1 MGYSGRVL
9 LSSLSLSGLAL
20 LLVVFLLLTSQVT
33 MALMP
38 VVGIGGVY
46 AEIDYFEGN
55 DGTMYPNIDEWGSPA
70 TDTPECEAIP
80 MLVIELQDGVVERF
94 DIRKDIEL
102 PHLDDRWMSLRIEQ
116 PFGAS
121 IDLDEISFYTT
132 QLAAD
137 SLLVRNIRAEESNF
151 GGKWG
156 SDSGEFVLE
165 GGQDTASWEPGLEA
179 SNVEV
184 WLHAVTGQGIT
195 FESTSSF
202 NPAINVELEYPTTS
216 ELESYYDGRL
226 GYNEPS
232 FGMDREDYFGCT
244 PTEQFN

>member
-1 MGYSGRVL
+1 MAYSGRTL
-9 LSSLSLSGLAL
+9 AISISLSTASF
-20 LLVVFLLLTSQVT
+20 LLVLFLVLTSQVA
-33 MALMP
+33 MALLP
-38 VVGIGGVY
+38 VVGVGGVY

-55 DGTMYPNIDEWGSPA
+55 DGTMYPNIDEAGSPA
-70 TDTPECEAIP
+70 TDTPACEALP
-80 MLVIELQDGVVERF
+80 MLVIQLQDGVVERF
-94 DIRKDIEL
+94 DIRKDIRL
-102 PHLDDRWMSLRIEQ
+102 PHLEDRWMSLRIEQ

-121 IDLDEISFYTT
+121 ISLDEISFYTT

-137 SLLVRNIRAEESNF
+137 SLLVRNINVQESNT

-156 SDSGEFVLE
+156 PDSGEFVLE
-165 GGQDTASWEPGLEA
+165 GGQDTGSTTPGLEA
-179 SNVEV
+179 ENVEV

-216 ELESYYDGRL
+216 QLQNYYDGRL
-226 GYNEPS
+226 GYNDPT

-244 PTEQFN
+244 PEQQFN